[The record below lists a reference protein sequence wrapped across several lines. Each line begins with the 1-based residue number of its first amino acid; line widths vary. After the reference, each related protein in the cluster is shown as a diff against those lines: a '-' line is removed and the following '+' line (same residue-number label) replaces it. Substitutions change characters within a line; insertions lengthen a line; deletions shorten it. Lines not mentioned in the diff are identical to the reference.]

1 MAREF
6 NLSGTK
12 QILKCKQKMRPFNI
26 RETIKQRWN
35 VAKAKLKRRY
45 TMLTDDDLVLTT
57 GRETELIGRLQNKL
71 GVQKDE
77 VMKILAEL

>member
-1 MAREF
+1 MAYEF
-6 NLSGTK
+6 NLSGEANSEK
-12 QILKCKQKMRPFNI
+12 AMRSFNI
-26 RETIKQRWN
+26 GQSIRQRWN
-35 VAKAKLKRRY
+35 EARAKLKKRY
-45 TMLTDDDLVLTT
+45 VMLTDDDLVLKA

>member
-1 MAREF
+1 MP
-6 NLSGTK
+6 S
-12 QILKCKQKMRPFNI
+12 FNI
-26 RETIKQRWN
+26 RQAIRQRWSE
-35 VAKAKLKRRY
+35 AKAKLKKRY
-45 TMLTDDDLVLTT
+45 TMLNDDDLVLKT

>member
-1 MAREF
+1 
-6 NLSGTK
+6 
-12 QILKCKQKMRPFNI
+12 MRSFNI
-26 RETIKQRWN
+26 GQSIRQRWN
-35 VAKAKLKRRY
+35 EARAKLKKRY
-45 TMLTDDDLVLTT
+45 AMLTDDDLVLKA

>member
-1 MAREF
+1 VA
-6 NLSGTK
+6 K
-12 QILKCKQKMRPFNI
+12 QILKAMRSFNI
-26 RETIKQRWN
+26 GQSIRQRWN
-35 VAKAKLKRRY
+35 EARAKLKKRY
-45 TMLTDDDLVLTT
+45 VMLTDDDLVLKT

>member
-1 MAREF
+1 MAYEF
-6 NLSGTK
+6 NLSGEANSK
-12 QILKCKQKMRPFNI
+12 AMRSFNLGQSI
-26 RETIKQRWN
+26 RQRWN
-35 VAKAKLKRRY
+35 EARAKLKKRY
-45 TMLTDDDLVLTT
+45 VMLTDDDLVLKT